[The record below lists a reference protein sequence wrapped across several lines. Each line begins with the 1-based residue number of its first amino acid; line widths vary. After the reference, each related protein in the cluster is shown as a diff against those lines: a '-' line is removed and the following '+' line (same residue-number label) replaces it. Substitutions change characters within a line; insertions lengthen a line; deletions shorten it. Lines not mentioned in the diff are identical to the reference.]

1 MSNYHF
7 LSFLSISAVTFLV
20 QLYSNIALQTNI
32 IQFHGD
38 KNSAF
43 FHATV
48 NQRRQRNQ
56 LVRLKSVHGDWI
68 SDEDGINEQ
77 IGDFFSNLFSQT
89 GSRDYTG
96 VLNIVDQ
103 CITNRMN
110 ASLTRP
116 ITDAEIPLWEAIVV
130 VQDIRFFRNLVGL
143 QFAWDLQGSKWI
155 SA

>member
-77 IGDFFSNLFSQT
+77 IGDFFSHLFSQT
-89 GSRDYTG
+89 GSRYYTG
-96 VLNIVDQ
+96 VLIVDQ
-103 CITNRMN
+103 CITNGMN

-130 VQDIRFFRNLVGL
+130 VQDIRFFRNLLGL

>member
-38 KNSAF
+38 KNST

-56 LVRLKSVHGDWI
+56 LVRLKSGHGDWI

-89 GSRDYTG
+89 GARDYTG

-103 CITNRMN
+103 CITNGMN

-116 ITDAEIPLWEAIVV
+116 ITHAEIPLWEAIVV
-130 VQDIRFFRNLVGL
+130 GLDIRFFRNLLGL